1 MAQLIQFPCPVCAS
15 ILRLPF
21 ESGGRRGP
29 CPSCGHDIVA
39 PDPLRGTPAHLP
51 AVHVP
56 QVVPVQEFR
65 PFQESI
71 PLVPPAARVEV
82 PDFEPFANE
91 PPSRHEAEEI
101 TLPAK
106 PPSES
111 PAPSTATEPAP
122 PVEQVPTA
130 SCPHR
135 AMFLPAMVLTAVISL
150 LAGYLAGS
158 RPRPAAANP
167 PPSTEAAPAIK
178 VEKSEPA
185 PAPPATLGD
194 SSAAAKTEPILVKPA
209 APVAE
214 PVAEPVKPKEE
225 PKPEPAP
232 PAAPQKTSAM
242 AEAALKAF
250 LEAPDWSTR
259 AAHVLFPDKVRAA
272 MEAYSRT
279 QPDGPTAFESLSVE
293 NSYTDKQSGSTLFIF
308 KVVTPN
314 LPSGFPVA
322 VSETR
327 NGWNVDWQTFVEFR
341 DDHFKKFADGP
352 PGKSGRFHLIT
363 TTPPAE
369 RAASTENEHFAPIL
383 LDPPMPGR
391 QRMAY
396 VRKSTDLHAKL
407 KAATANGAI
416 FTPVLEVAKRETP
429 DRRSYLEIV
438 SIAATDWLPVEP

>member
-1 MAQLIQFPCPVCAS
+1 MAQLIQFPCPFCAS
-15 ILRLPF
+15 TLRLPF

-39 PDPLRGTPAHLP
+39 PDPLRGVPAHLP
-51 AVHVP
+51 AVHHAPAVP
-56 QVVPVQEFR
+56 IQEFR
-65 PFQESI
+65 PFQESM
-71 PLVPPAARVEV
+71 PLVPPAPQLDRQN
-82 PDFEPFANE
+82 DEPFAGV
-91 PPSRHEAEEI
+91 PIIRQEAEEI
-101 TLPAK
+101 TLPATPK
-106 PPSES
+106 TES
-111 PAPSTATEPAP
+111 PVPSTAPEPAA
-122 PVEQVPTA
+122 PVELVAAAP
-130 SCPHR
+130 CPHR
-135 AMFLPAMVLTAVISL
+135 MMFLPALVLTAVISM

-158 RPRPAAANP
+158 RPKPAP
-167 PPSTEAAPAIK
+167 QVEPVIK

-185 PAPPATLGD
+185 PVPPATLGD
-194 SSAAAKTEPILVKPA
+194 SAAATKTEPILVKPA

-214 PVAEPVKPKEE
+214 PVEPKEEPKEE
-225 PKPEPAP
+225 PKPEPVPPAP
-232 PAAPQKTSAM
+232 PQKASAM

-259 AAHVLFPDKVRAA
+259 AAHVLFPEKVRAV

-279 QPDGPTAFESLSVE
+279 RPDGPTPFDSLSVE

-308 KVVTPN
+308 KVTTPN

-327 NGWNVDWQTFVEFR
+327 DGWNVDWQTFVEFR
-341 DDHFKKFADGP
+341 DDHFKTFADGP
-352 PGKSGRFHLIT
+352 PGKTGRFHLIT
-363 TTPPAE
+363 TSPPAE
-369 RAASTENEHFAPIL
+369 RAASTENDHFASIL

-396 VRKSTDLHAKL
+396 VRKSTELHAKL

-438 SIAATDWLPVEP
+438 SITATDWLPVEP